1 MANFL
6 TTKKGKVFLGYL
18 YGWGA
23 SIVIIGAWGKILH
36 LSWADIALTV
46 GLLTEAAIFF
56 VSAFEPV
63 HEEIDWSIVYP
74 ELNDKSLADSKKK
87 RGGLTPTQQLDSE
100 LEKAKVGPELVKSL
114 GDSFKALSDNVGKMA
129 DLSDA
134 AVVTEQYAVNVKQ
147 AASSVG
153 IFGKAAHDASEAI
166 SEMSAA
172 SKDSRQYHDQVQVLV
187 KNLSAVNAMYEL
199 ELKESGNHLKQMNS
213 FYANVSTSIKQLED
227 AVKDTE
233 KYKEE
238 VGKLSKNLASLNAIY
253 GNMLA
258 AMSAPRA

>member
-36 LSWADIALTV
+36 LSWADLALTV
-46 GLLTEAAIFF
+46 GLLTEALIFF

-74 ELNDKSLADSKKK
+74 ELGDKSLADSKKK
-87 RGGLTPTQQLDSE
+87 RSGMTPTQQLDAE
-100 LEKAKVGPELVKSL
+100 MEKAKIGPELIKNL
-114 GDSFKALSDNVGKMA
+114 GTSFEALNKNVSKMA

-166 SEMSAA
+166 SQMSVA
-172 SKDSRQYHDQVQVLV
+172 SKDSKAYHDQIQVLV
-187 KNLSAVNAMYEL
+187 KNLGQVNSMYEL
-199 ELKESGNHLKQMNS
+199 ELKESGNHLKMLND
-213 FYANVSTSIKQLED
+213 FYANVGKSMKSLEE
-227 AVKDTE
+227 AVEDSK

-238 VGKLSKNLASLNAIY
+238 MARLSKNLSSLNAIY
-253 GNMLA
+253 GNMLT
-258 AMSAPRA
+258 AMSAPRV